1 MAGSRCEMEEE
12 GFSDGG
18 YLSKSWEL
26 GDLTGE
32 GKGEEI
38 GVRMEER
45 KVRNTLKSILPQPLT
60 HCEPWLVF
68 P

>member
-1 MAGSRCEMEEE
+1 MAGSGCEMEEE
-12 GFSDGG
+12 GFSYGG

-45 KVRNTLKSILPQPLT
+45 KD
-60 HCEPWLVF
+60 
-68 P
+68 